1 MIVDNKAEKIVLA
14 DAAGGN
20 NFYCPQEFTA
30 DKITYE
36 HNYSMKTGVN
46 ICQGWETIAL
56 PFDVSVVYN
65 DLGTELVPYSLWKLG
80 DNQRPFWLYSLNDNG
95 WNAETAIKAYTP
107 YIISM
112 PNNDNYDATY
122 NLNGNIVFSASNVK
136 VQASDNLTI
145 RKYGNREL
153 VPNYQNKESSSE
165 IFALNVNNLWDK
177 YTENDPLEG
186 STFIRNLRQIR
197 PFEAYMTIGNNST
210 TRSISIFGDGDA
222 TGIVNLPMINKGNNG
237 NIKVYTLSGVL
248 VKQGKYESITEGLP
262 KGIYII
268 NNKKVVVE

>member
-1 MIVDNKAEKIVLA
+1 MKA
-14 DAAGGN
+14 N
-20 NFYCPQEFTA
+20 
-30 DKITYE
+30 
-36 HNYSMKTGVN
+36 
-46 ICQGWETIAL
+46 
-56 PFDVSVVYN
+56 
-65 DLGTELVPYSLWKLG
+65 
-80 DNQRPFWLYSLNDNG
+80 
-95 WNAETAIKAYTP
+95 TP

-122 NLNGNIVFSASNVK
+122 NLSGNIVFSASNVK
-136 VQASDNLTI
+136 VQVSDNLTS

-153 VPNYQNKESSSE
+153 VPNYQNKEKSSE

-177 YTENDPLEG
+177 YTESDPLEG

-197 PFEAYMTIGNNST
+197 PFEAYMTIGNSST

-222 TGIVNLPMINKGNNG
+222 TGIVNLPMINNGKNG

-248 VKQGKYESITEGLP
+248 VKQGTDESVTEGLP

-268 NNKKVVVE
+268 NNRKVVVE